1 MAYSTKGL
9 IAGFIATSI
18 LSAVMLLLTALGQE
32 DADIVTLIDRFGSI
46 RRLGAWAD
54 HFLVGAVLWGAI
66 FAGFEAVTPRA
77 PIWLKGIGFGVLA
90 WLAMMVLFM
99 PAVGAGLFGL
109 TLGIQTPLL
118 MLFLHLIYG
127 AALGVAFSLLDR
139 WSPTPDQAGTR

>member
-1 MAYSTKGL
+1 MPRSSLREGMAYSTKGL

-66 FAGFEAVTPRA
+66 FPRFEAGTPRA

-99 PAVGAGLFGL
+99 P
-109 TLGIQTPLL
+109 
-118 MLFLHLIYG
+118 
-127 AALGVAFSLLDR
+127 
-139 WSPTPDQAGTR
+139 